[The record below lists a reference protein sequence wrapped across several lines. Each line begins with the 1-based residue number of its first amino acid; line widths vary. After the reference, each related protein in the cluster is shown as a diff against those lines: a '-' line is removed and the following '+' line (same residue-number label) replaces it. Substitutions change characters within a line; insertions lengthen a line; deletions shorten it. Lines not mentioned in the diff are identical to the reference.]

1 MQVFAVKIINIMLAV
16 SLVCTY
22 NAVVNDRK
30 EQETAARQKLA
41 EQQAQAAE
49 NTAAPASPYA
59 DGTYTGEAQGYGG
72 PVKMEVT
79 IEHGQIT
86 DCTVLSAEKEDT
98 AYFDAAQGVIDE
110 VLDEQTA
117 EVDTVSGATFS
128 SRGILGAVED
138 ALEQATIQLL
148 FFLFLPSAFTTAF
161 SGIKSVLTQI
171 GTGSPVVMSSFLTV
185 LLALCAYTVVFG
197 RFFCG
202 YACAFGTLG
211 DAVHAL
217 YLFLCKKCRKKPVLL
232 KKSWKKPLSFLK
244 YAVLLAIVL
253 LCFTGIYGEITG
265 WSPWDVFSMLRSGNF
280 KVGAYWLGCVLLV
293 LILAGMVF
301 CERFFCRFLCPMGAV
316 FTMLPVLPFFS
327 VRRQKANCAKGC
339 TACQKICPSD
349 LELPEKGSWN
359 GNGDCFQCQKCLEI
373 CPKKNAESGFRF
385 FRGNEIWFAVLR
397 AVILAAVLILAGI

>member
-1 MQVFAVKIINIMLAV
+1 MNKKFFTPKKVHAYV
-16 SLVCTY
+16 
-22 NAVVNDRK
+22 R
-30 EQETAARQKLA
+30 AA
-41 EQQAQAAE
+41 
-49 NTAAPASPYA
+49 
-59 DGTYTGEAQGYGG
+59 
-72 PVKMEVT
+72 
-79 IEHGQIT
+79 
-86 DCTVLSAEKEDT
+86 
-98 AYFDAAQGVIDE
+98 
-110 VLDEQTA
+110 
-117 EVDTVSGATFS
+117 
-128 SRGILGAVED
+128 
-138 ALEQATIQLL
+138 IQLL

-161 SGIKSVLTQI
+161 SGIKSVMTQI

-217 YLFLCKKCRKKPVLL
+217 YLFLCKKCKKKPVLL

-253 LCFTGIYGEITG
+253 LCFTGVYGEITG

-327 VRRQKANCAKGC
+327 VRRKRRTVQRAVLPVRRSVRPIWNCRKRAAGTETGTASSVRSVWKSVLRKTQKAASGSSAE
-339 TACQKICPSD
+339 TRSG
-349 LELPEKGSWN
+349 LPCCG
-359 GNGDCFQCQKCLEI
+359 Q
-373 CPKKNAESGFRF
+373 
-385 FRGNEIWFAVLR
+385 
-397 AVILAAVLILAGI
+397 

>member
-1 MQVFAVKIINIMLAV
+1 MNKKFFTPKKVHAYV
-16 SLVCTY
+16 
-22 NAVVNDRK
+22 R
-30 EQETAARQKLA
+30 AA
-41 EQQAQAAE
+41 
-49 NTAAPASPYA
+49 
-59 DGTYTGEAQGYGG
+59 
-72 PVKMEVT
+72 
-79 IEHGQIT
+79 
-86 DCTVLSAEKEDT
+86 
-98 AYFDAAQGVIDE
+98 
-110 VLDEQTA
+110 
-117 EVDTVSGATFS
+117 
-128 SRGILGAVED
+128 
-138 ALEQATIQLL
+138 IQLL

-217 YLFLCKKCRKKPVLL
+217 YLFLCKKCKKKPVRL
-232 KKSWKKPLSFLK
+232 KECWKKPLSFLK

-253 LCFTGIYGEITG
+253 LCFTGVYGEITG

>member
-1 MQVFAVKIINIMLAV
+1 MNKKFFTPKKVHAYV
-16 SLVCTY
+16 
-22 NAVVNDRK
+22 R
-30 EQETAARQKLA
+30 AA
-41 EQQAQAAE
+41 
-49 NTAAPASPYA
+49 
-59 DGTYTGEAQGYGG
+59 
-72 PVKMEVT
+72 
-79 IEHGQIT
+79 
-86 DCTVLSAEKEDT
+86 
-98 AYFDAAQGVIDE
+98 
-110 VLDEQTA
+110 
-117 EVDTVSGATFS
+117 
-128 SRGILGAVED
+128 
-138 ALEQATIQLL
+138 IQLL

-217 YLFLCKKCRKKPVLL
+217 YLFLCKKCKKKPVLL

-244 YAVLLAIVL
+244 YAVLLAVVL
-253 LCFTGIYGEITG
+253 LCFTGVYGEITG

-280 KVGAYWLGCVLLV
+280 KVGAYWL
-293 LILAGMVF
+293 
-301 CERFFCRFLCPMGAV
+301 
-316 FTMLPVLPFFS
+316 
-327 VRRQKANCAKGC
+327 
-339 TACQKICPSD
+339 
-349 LELPEKGSWN
+349 GSWN